1 MSLCVLD
8 LLASSILGRPAA
20 TSALLPDCG
29 DRSRQTDTAGEAGLF
44 ASYRLSLILN
54 EIIGRLY
61 GDQGAS
67 IEKAEILLAKLNHW
81 SEHLP
86 DSLRTPAENENSDD
100 AQKRVIGNMH
110 VACLYH
116 FAVILLTRPFL
127 ISTLSVRLARLH
139 QTLSTNGTGDFPEE
153 DPLHSRLAAACI
165 DSAVYMLQT
174 CLEVHQSE
182 LLLRNMCILK

>member
-1 MSLCVLD
+1 
-8 LLASSILGRPAA
+8 
-20 TSALLPDCG
+20 
-29 DRSRQTDTAGEAGLF
+29 
-44 ASYRLSLILN
+44 
-54 EIIGRLY
+54 
-61 GDQGAS
+61 
-67 IEKAEILLAKLNHW
+67 
-81 SEHLP
+81 
-86 DSLRTPAENENSDD
+86 LRTPADNEHPDD
-100 AQKRVIGNMH
+100 AQERVLGNMH

-139 QTLSTNGTGDFPEE
+139 QSLSTTGSTDFPDE
-153 DPLHSRLAAACI
+153 DPVHSRLAAACI